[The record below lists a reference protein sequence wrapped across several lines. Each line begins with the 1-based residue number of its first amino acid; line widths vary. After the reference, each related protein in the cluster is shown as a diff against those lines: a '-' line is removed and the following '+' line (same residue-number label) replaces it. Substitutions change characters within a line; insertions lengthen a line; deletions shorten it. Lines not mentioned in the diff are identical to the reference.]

1 MRPLRNSRLFIYCAG
16 GQGREVLKTA
26 RSACATGIGW
36 EEILFVDDG
45 CAGDKVNDI
54 PVLSLAECLERF
66 GPEDG
71 RFHIASGEPSL
82 RRRLSEQL
90 CAQGRRLEAVVH
102 PSVEGSLFHKIGE
115 GAFLGEGAALSDNLS
130 VGFCA
135 CVNANATIGHNTVIG
150 EYAVVSPGAVVSGN
164 VTIGEGTYIGTGAII
179 RDEVKIG
186 RNSIIGMGSLVTKD
200 IPDGVVAYGAPCQII
215 RENQDGIVFR

>member
-1 MRPLRNSRLFIYCAG
+1 MRPPRSSRLFIYCAG

-26 RSACATGIGW
+26 RSACAAGIGW

-45 CAGDKVNDI
+45 CAGDEVNGI

-71 RFHIASGEPSL
+71 RFHIASGEPSF

-90 CAQGRRLEAVVH
+90 RAQGRRLEAVIH
-102 PSVEGSLFHKIGE
+102 PSVEDSPFHEIGE

-135 CVNANATIGHNTVIG
+135 CVNASATIGHNTIIG
-150 EYAVVSPGAVVSGN
+150 EYAVISPGVVVSGG
-164 VTIGEGTYIGTGAII
+164 VIVGSDVYIGAGAVL
-179 RDEVKIG
+179 RDEIEIG
-186 RNSIIGMGSLVTKD
+186 KDCVIGMGSVVTKNV
-200 IPDGVVAYGAPCQII
+200 PAGVVAYGAPCQVIWK
-215 RENQDGIVFR
+215 NQDGIVFR